1 MPDLIETRINCPY
14 CGEDLTILV
23 DPSETDQEYTE
34 DCQVCC
40 CPIVMRVDA
49 SLMVAVRREDDVGF
63 E

>member
-1 MPDLIETRINCPY
+1 MSDLIETRINCPY
-14 CGEDLTILV
+14 CGEALTILV
-23 DPSETDQEYTE
+23 DPSETGQEYTE

-40 CPIVMRVDA
+40 CPIVMLVDA